1 MNSLIEEIRQKVA
14 DEQFEFSKHAV
25 DQSIL
30 RQVQVQEIR
39 EIIANGQVIEDY
51 PNDKYGPSCL
61 ISGLTQARRPIHVQ
75 CSYPSR
81 PLVRIITLYQPD
93 PQKWIKTLHKGET
106 VAMTYEQ
113 ETLVEKKVTY
123 TLELNGQ
130 VFMIENVP
138 ARVNEETGEQ
148 FFSPSTVEHLQ
159 QIVLSGQQP
168 DRFTEV
174 PVYNYA
180 A

>member
-1 MNSLIEEIRQKVA
+1 MR
-14 DEQFEFSKHAV
+14 
-25 DQSIL
+25 
-30 RQVQVQEIR
+30 
-39 EIIANGQVIEDY
+39 
-51 PNDKYGPSCL
+51 
-61 ISGLTQARRPIHVQ
+61 
-75 CSYPSR
+75 
-81 PLVRIITLYQPD
+81 
-93 PQKWIKTLHKGET
+93 TLHKGEI
-106 VAMTYEQ
+106 VAMTHEQ

-130 VFMIENVP
+130 IFMIENVP

-159 QIVLSGQQP
+159 QIILSGQQP
-168 DRFTEV
+168 DHFTEV